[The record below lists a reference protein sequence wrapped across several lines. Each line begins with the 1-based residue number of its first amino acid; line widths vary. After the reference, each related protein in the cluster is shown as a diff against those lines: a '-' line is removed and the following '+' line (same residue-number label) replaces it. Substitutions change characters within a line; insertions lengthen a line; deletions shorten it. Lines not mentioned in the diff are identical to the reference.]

1 MMLKAD
7 ADALPSTSLVYFQ
20 RPFSAVTCLHG
31 KRIII
36 ACHVEIY
43 TIYGLFVCSQMESN
57 GMGSVGLWTL
67 QSLVLGLEMGWNGV
81 GMYEM
86 LALGT

>member
-1 MMLKAD
+1 
-7 ADALPSTSLVYFQ
+7 
-20 RPFSAVTCLHG
+20 
-31 KRIII
+31 
-36 ACHVEIY
+36 
-43 TIYGLFVCSQMESN
+43 
-57 GMGSVGLWTL
+57 MGSVGLWTL

>member
-7 ADALPSTSLVYFQ
+7 ADALPSTSLVLSY
-20 RPFSAVTCLHG
+20 RRSSADTCLHG

-57 GMGSVGLWTL
+57 GMGSVGL
-67 QSLVLGLEMGWNGV
+67 GLWCWCWALNRVGWGWDV
-81 GMYEM
+81 RDV